1 MAKRE
6 RFLIFIPCYRCEKQI
21 PRTVAQL
28 AGTDSL
34 DCEVLILDNRSPDH
48 TVAAAISAAD
58 SLKGV
63 TVTVARNDEN
73 YGLGGS
79 HKAAFD
85 YAIKNCFDYLI
96 VLHGDDQGNIA
107 DLLPLIEAGQHRD
120 VDSLLGARFMKG
132 ARLKGYSA
140 FRTFGNRVFNLLFSI
155 VARQRLYD
163 LGAGLN
169 LYKVSSLEK
178 GGWRWFG
185 NDLTFNY
192 YMILAS
198 AAWGWKLRFFPISWR
213 EDDQL
218 SNVRLFRQA
227 KRTLGLLSN
236 FAIGRQA
243 FLSSNHAGRESG
255 EYPFTIVHSKRA
267 APNFDDATPQ

>member
-1 MAKRE
+1 MTKGE

-21 PRTVAQL
+21 PRTIAQL
-28 AGTDSL
+28 SEAVSL
-34 DCEVLILDNRSPDH
+34 DCEVLVLDNRSPDG
-48 TVAAAISAAD
+48 TVEAATKAAD
-58 SLKGV
+58 LLSELPIN
-63 TVTVARNDEN
+63 VARNDEN

-85 YAIKNCFDYLI
+85 YAIKKGFDYLI
-96 VLHGDDQGNIA
+96 VLHGDDQGNIS
-107 DLLPLIEAGQHRD
+107 DLIPMIAAGKHRD
-120 VDSLLGARFMKG
+120 VDSLLGARFMTG
-132 ARLKGYSA
+132 ARLQGYST
-140 FRTFGNRVFNLLFSI
+140 FRTFGNRVFNLLFSV
-155 VARQRLYD
+155 VAGQRLYD

-169 LYKVSSLEK
+169 LYKVASLK
-178 GGWRWFG
+178 KYQWRFFG

-227 KRTLGLLSN
+227 KRTLGLLLN
-236 FAIGRQA
+236 FAVARKSFLEKNHSGRDSGA
-243 FLSSNHAGRESG
+243 YTFSIIHSNRSEARS
-255 EYPFTIVHSKRA
+255 
-267 APNFDDATPQ
+267 DDATLR

>member
-1 MAKRE
+1 MAKSE
-6 RFLIFIPCYRCEKQI
+6 RFLVFIPCYRCEKQI

-28 AGTDSL
+28 AGAASL
-34 DCEVLILDNRSPDH
+34 DCEVLVLDNRSPDG
-48 TVAAAISAAD
+48 TLEAAIKAAD

-63 TVTVARNDEN
+63 PVIVARNDEN

-85 YAIKNCFDYLI
+85 YAIKQGFDYLI

-107 DLLPLIEAGQHRD
+107 DLLPMIEAGKHRD
-120 VDSLLGARFMKG
+120 VDSLLGARFMAG
-132 ARLKGYSA
+132 ARLQGYSG
-140 FRTFGNRVFNLLFSI
+140 FRTFGNRVFNLLFSA
-155 VARQRLYD
+155 VAGQRLYD

-169 LYKVSSLEK
+169 LYKVESLK
-178 GGWRWFG
+178 KFNWRFFG

-198 AAWGWKLRFFPISWR
+198 AAWNWKLRFFPISWR

-227 KRTLGLLSN
+227 KRTFGLLMN
-236 FAIGRQA
+236 FAIARKS
-243 FLSSNHAGRESG
+243 FLSSNHSGRESG
-255 EYPFTIVHSKRA
+255 DYPFSIVHSNR
-267 APNFDDATPQ
+267 PESSSDDATLL

>member
-1 MAKRE
+1 MAKSE

-28 AGTDSL
+28 AGAASL
-34 DCEVLILDNRSPDH
+34 DCEVLILDNRSPDA
-48 TVAAAISAAD
+48 TVDAAIKAAD
-58 SLKGV
+58 GLHGMAV
-63 TVTVARNDEN
+63 NVARNDEN

-85 YAIKNCFDYLI
+85 YAIKREFDYVI
-96 VLHGDDQGNIA
+96 VLHGDDQGSIG
-107 DLLPLIEAGQHRD
+107 DLLPLIQAGQHRD
-120 VDSLLGARFMKG
+120 VDSLLGARFMPG
-132 ARLKGYSA
+132 ARLQGYSA
-140 FRTFGNRVFNLLFSI
+140 FRTFGNRVFNLLFSL
-155 VARQRLYD
+155 VAGKRLYD

-169 LYKVSSLEK
+169 LYKVSALKSND
-178 GGWRWFG
+178 WRWFG

-198 AAWGWKLRFFPISWR
+198 SAWGWKLRFFPISWR

-227 KRTLGLLSN
+227 KRTLGLLWS
-236 FAIGRQA
+236 FATARKS
-243 FLSSNHAGRESG
+243 FLVSNHAGRENA
-255 EYPFTIVHSKRA
+255 EYPFTIVHSTRS
-267 APNFDDATPQ
+267 APSHNDAGLR